1 MTYTLYK
8 TIFDQDAVM
17 YVNEQGQM
25 ISFILGAENPEEK
38 AYLAWVAEGNTPLP
52 ADEVTQ

>member
-1 MTYTLYK
+1 MTYKLYK

-25 ISFILGAENPEEK
+25 VSFILGAENPEEK

-52 ADEVTQ
+52 SENT

>member
-1 MTYTLYK
+1 MIYTLYK

-25 ISFILGAENPEEK
+25 VSFILGAENPEEK
-38 AYLAWVAEGNTPLP
+38 AYLAWVAEGNEPLP
-52 ADEVTQ
+52 AENT